1 MGGVCP
7 KWQKTPLING
17 KIVKTDDYTRQI
29 RNSGSKPL
37 SKLTNLV
44 EKQQF
49 FEVPNDFANAVITLP
64 APRSPRK
71 MA

>member
-1 MGGVCP
+1 LMGGVCP

-17 KIVKTDDYTRQI
+17 KIVKTDDYTRKI

-49 FEVPNDFANAVITLP
+49 FEVP
-64 APRSPRK
+64 R
-71 MA
+71 